1 MQFVNNTNATLK
13 YFYKVKY
20 IGPHSKKTAREIYVL
35 TLSPNSFSNLIT
47 VNSKCAW
54 GINCEGHLISVF
66 HPGTDVHLMDK
77 IIVTTNLKFISTYER
92 GDLGYKPDF
101 SSPNANT
108 EGFFQKNFL
117 WMTMSFKEKLFYIQ
131 MFGGQGTLNDAY

>member
-1 MQFVNNTNATLK
+1 MQFVNNTNAPLS
-13 YFYKVKY
+13 YSYKVKY
-20 IGPHSKKTAREIYVL
+20 IRPHSKKLAREIHIL
-35 TLSPNSFSNLIT
+35 TLQPNSLSEQII

-54 GINCEGHLISVF
+54 GINCEGNLIAVF
-66 HPGTDVHLMDK
+66 HPGSDMHLMDK
-77 IIVTTNLKFISTYER
+77 IIITTNLKFISTYER

-101 SSPNANT
+101 TSPNANH

-131 MFGGQGTLNDAY
+131 MFGEQGTLNDAY